1 MIRRRPLLR
10 LPGILIVWLVVGL
23 ACRGPAVY
31 PTVTEPSGI
40 ATPSRTESVPTA
52 ATTPIASPVLSP
64 RATPFPT
71 PSPTPPPPTP
81 PIEPTPLATPTSAP
95 LSSPTPTFAPV
106 QSVARVVTR
115 LDTTQPV
122 IALTF
127 DCGADRGYAEEILD
141 ELARHDIRATFGM
154 TGAWARANPDL
165 VARMLREG
173 HRLINHS
180 DTHPSF
186 TGRSTGSPPL
196 PLEQRAAEI
205 RGAEQAVAA
214 VTGSETTMRPY
225 FRPPYGDHDEALHA
239 LLPELGYS
247 VVVMW
252 TVDSLG
258 WRGIPPEEVVTRV
271 LAAAQPGAIVL
282 LHVGAQSTDA
292 AALPQLIAALQQQEY
307 RFVTI
312 DALDD

>member
-1 MIRRRPLLR
+1 M
-10 LPGILIVWLVVGL
+10 
-23 ACRGPAVY
+23 
-31 PTVTEPSGI
+31 
-40 ATPSRTESVPTA
+40 
-52 ATTPIASPVLSP
+52 
-64 RATPFPT
+64 
-71 PSPTPPPPTP
+71 
-81 PIEPTPLATPTSAP
+81 
-95 LSSPTPTFAPV
+95 
-106 QSVARVVTR
+106 QSVARVITR
-115 LDTTQPV
+115 LETAEAV

-127 DCGADRGYAEEILD
+127 DCGADRGYTREILD
-141 ELARHDIRATFGM
+141 ELARHGIRATFGL

-165 VARMLREG
+165 VARMLHAG

-186 TGRSTGSPPL
+186 TGRSTRSL
-196 PLEQRAAEI
+196 PLSVDQRAAEI
-205 RGAEQAVAA
+205 RRAEQAVAA
-214 VTGSETTMRPY
+214 VSGSETTMRPY
-225 FRPPYGDHDEALHA
+225 FRPPYGDYDEELLT

-292 AALPQLIAALQQQEY
+292 AALPQLIAALQERGY
-307 RFVTI
+307 GFVTT
-312 DALDD
+312 DAQLG